1 MLPIFLNAG
10 HLYGAVIAAAYRDD
24 VASFDRASAERR
36 RFPALDPEPPP
47 PPWWRRLVIPAAVLV
62 LAAAVVAVLQFRPFW
77 PAARG
82 PAGAA
87 EDSAGLVG
95 LAGRI
100 VVVTSA
106 GGLALSDPDG
116 GHVTRAMANVGAMVA
131 AAPDNRALSLPNGQV
146 IVVKRGP
153 ALALGH
159 SSVPLSSETTT
170 AWPDPFADDERAL
183 VMLADFGDQAQSSSN
198 PLSVVSLATGRAVS
212 LGAGDQVA
220 GDPQAPGAFVS
231 VAAPAAPSASI
242 QGGADAQ
249 IVLRD
254 AGRPP
259 VLLATAAAL
268 NSDLGYARSLPASL
282 DPVPSPSGGEVAV
295 AVRPEGASVT
305 GIVILN
311 RTGQMLGRALTPSG
325 AQSIPAWSP
334 SGRSL
339 AYVVGVDGG
348 GAPELRIW
356 TIGRPAVTSVLP
368 ASNLSAAGTGYG
380 ECVWSPDGMSIL
392 CGGAAGGG
400 WAIAKAAG
408 GRMAAVH
415 GPGFPVAWLAAP
427 GSR

>member
-1 MLPIFLNAG
+1 
-10 HLYGAVIAAAYRDD
+10 
-24 VASFDRASAERR
+24 VASFERAPAERR

-62 LAAAVVAVLQFRPFW
+62 LAAAVVAALQLRPW
-77 PAARG
+77 SATRG
-82 PAGAA
+82 PAAA
-87 EDSAGLVG
+87 AGNSAG

-100 VVVTSA
+100 VLITAA

-116 GHVTRAMANVGAMVA
+116 RHVTRAMGNVGQMVA
-131 AAPDNRALSLPNGQV
+131 AAPDNRSLSLLNGQMV
-146 IVVKRGP
+146 VVKHGP

-159 SSVPLSSETTT
+159 SSVPLSSATTA
-170 AWPDPFADDERAL
+170 AWPDPFADHERAL
-183 VMLADFGDQAQSSSN
+183 VMLQDFGAQSQSSSN
-198 PLSVVSLATGRAVS
+198 PISVVSLATGRAVS

-282 DPVPSPSGGEVAV
+282 DPVPSPSGSEVAV

-325 AQSIPAWSP
+325 TQSIPAWSP

-339 AYVVGVDGG
+339 AYVAGVDGG

-380 ECVWSPDGMSIL
+380 ECIWSPDGMSIL

>member
-1 MLPIFLNAG
+1 
-10 HLYGAVIAAAYRDD
+10 V
-24 VASFDRASAERR
+24 VSFDRASAERR

-82 PAGAA
+82 PAGN
-87 EDSAGLVG
+87 SARLAG

-100 VVVTSA
+100 VAVTAA
-106 GGLALSDPDG
+106 GGLVLSDPDG
-116 GHVTRAMANVGAMVA
+116 AHVTRAMGNVGEMVTG
-131 AAPDNRALSLPNGQV
+131 APDNRSLALLNGQV
-146 IVVKRGP
+146 ITVRHGP
-153 ALALGH
+153 ALALAS

-170 AWPDPFADDERAL
+170 AWPDPFADHERAI
-183 VMLADFGDQAQSSSN
+183 VMLQDFGAQSQSSSN
-198 PLSVVSLATGRAVS
+198 PISVVSLATGRAVS
-212 LGAGDQVA
+212 LGVGDQVA
-220 GDPQAPGAFVS
+220 GDPQAAGAFVS
-231 VAAPAAPSASI
+231 VVAPPSPTAVSVP
-242 QGGADAQ
+242 GSAEPDSE

-259 VLLATAAAL
+259 VLLATAATL

-282 DPVPSPSGGEVAV
+282 DPVPSPSGSEVAV
-295 AVRPEGASVT
+295 AVRPQGASVT

-311 RTGQMLGRALTPSG
+311 RTGQILGRALTPFG
-325 AQSIPAWSP
+325 TQSIPAWSP

-339 AYVVGVDGG
+339 AYLAGVDGG
-348 GAPELRIW
+348 GTPELRIW

-368 ASNLSAAGTGYG
+368 GSVLPASAQSTAGTGYG
-380 ECVWSPDGMSIL
+380 VCIWSPDGMSVL
-392 CGGAAGGG
+392 CGVGGG

-415 GPGFPVAWLAAP
+415 GPGSPVAWLPAP
-427 GSR
+427 GSP

>member
-1 MLPIFLNAG
+1 M
-10 HLYGAVIAAAYRDD
+10 
-24 VASFDRASAERR
+24 ASFSRASAERR

-47 PPWWRRLVIPAAVLV
+47 PPWWRRLVVPAAVLV

-77 PAARG
+77 SARG

-87 EDSAGLVG
+87 GHPAALAS

-100 VVVTSA
+100 VVVTAA

-116 GHVTRAMANVGAMVA
+116 GHVTRAMANVGSMVTV
-131 AAPDNRALSLPNGQV
+131 APDNRSLSLINGQV
-146 IVVKRGP
+146 IIVKRGP
-153 ALALGH
+153 TLALGH

-170 AWPDPFADDERAL
+170 AWPDPFADHGRAL
-183 VMLADFGDQAQSSSN
+183 VMLQDFGAQSQSSSN
-198 PLSVVSLATGRAVS
+198 PISAVSLATGRAVS
-212 LGAGDQVA
+212 LGAGDLVA

-231 VAAPAAPSASI
+231 VAAPPSPTAVSVP
-242 QGGADAQ
+242 GSADSDSE

-259 VLLATAAAL
+259 VLLATAATL

-282 DPVPSPSGGEVAV
+282 DPVPSPSGSEVAV
-295 AVRPEGASVT
+295 AVRPQGASVT

-311 RTGQMLGRALTPSG
+311 RTGQMLGRALTPFG
-325 AQSIPAWSP
+325 TQSIPAWSP

-339 AYVVGVDGG
+339 AYLAGVDGG

-356 TIGRPAVTSVLP
+356 TIGRQAVTSVLP
-368 ASNLSAAGTGYG
+368 GSTLSAAGTGYG
-380 ECVWSPDGMSIL
+380 VCIWSPDGTSIL
-392 CGGAAGGG
+392 CGAGGG

-415 GPGFPVAWLAAP
+415 GPGSPVAWLAAP

>member
-10 HLYGAVIAAAYRDD
+10 HLYWAVIAAAYRDD

-87 EDSAGLVG
+87 GISAGLVG

-170 AWPDPFADDERAL
+170 AWPDPFADHERAL
-183 VMLADFGDQAQSSSN
+183 VMLLDFGAQAQSSSN
-198 PLSVVSLATGRAVS
+198 PISVVSLATGRTVS

-231 VAAPAAPSASI
+231 VAAPPSPTAVTVPGSASS
-242 QGGADAQ
+242 DSE

-295 AVRPEGASVT
+295 AVRPEGATVT

-311 RTGQMLGRALTPSG
+311 RAGQILGRALTPSG
-325 AQSIPAWSP
+325 TQSIPAWAP

-339 AYVVGVDGG
+339 AYLADVDGG

-356 TIGRPAVTSVLP
+356 TIGRQVVASALP
-368 ASNLSAAGTGYG
+368 AGGTGYG
-380 ECVWSPDGMSIL
+380 VCVWSPDGVSIL
-392 CGGAAGGG
+392 CGAAAGGG

-427 GSR
+427 GNR

>member
-1 MLPIFLNAG
+1 
-10 HLYGAVIAAAYRDD
+10 
-24 VASFDRASAERR
+24 VASFDRVSAERR

-82 PAGAA
+82 AAGAA
-87 EDSAGLVG
+87 GHSAALAG

-100 VVVTSA
+100 VVVTAA

-131 AAPDNRALSLPNGQV
+131 AAPGNRSLSLFNGQV

-170 AWPDPFADDERAL
+170 AWPDPFADHERAL
-183 VMLADFGDQAQSSSN
+183 VMLQDFGVQSQSSGN
-198 PLSVVSLATGRAVS
+198 PISAVSLATGQAVS
-212 LGAGDQVA
+212 LGAGDLVA

-231 VAAPAAPSASI
+231 VAAPPSPTTVTAPGSANS
-242 QGGADAQ
+242 DSE

-268 NSDLGYARSLPASL
+268 NSDLGYAPSLPASL
-282 DPVPSPSGGEVAV
+282 DPVPSPSGSEVAV
-295 AVRPEGASVT
+295 AVRPQGASVT
-305 GIVILN
+305 GIVVLS
-311 RTGQMLGRALTPSG
+311 RAGHMLGRALTPVG
-325 AQSIPAWSP
+325 TQSIPAWSP

-339 AYVVGVDGG
+339 AYLAGVDGG
-348 GAPELRIW
+348 GGPELRIW
-356 TIGRPAVTSVLP
+356 TIGRSAVVTVPPPSGL
-368 ASNLSAAGTGYG
+368 AGVSRGYG
-380 ECVWSPDGMSIL
+380 TCIWSPDGTSIL
-392 CGGAAGGG
+392 CGAGAGGSGSGG

-408 GRMAAVH
+408 GRMTAVP
-415 GPGFPVAWLAAP
+415 GPGVPVAWLPAP
-427 GSR
+427 GGR

>member
-1 MLPIFLNAG
+1 
-10 HLYGAVIAAAYRDD
+10 
-24 VASFDRASAERR
+24 VASFDRVSAERR

-47 PPWWRRLVIPAAVLV
+47 PPWWRRLVIPAAVLM

-77 PAARG
+77 SAARG
-82 PAGAA
+82 PAGTAGHSAA
-87 EDSAGLVG
+87 LAS

-100 VVVTSA
+100 VVVTAA

-116 GHVTRAMANVGAMVA
+116 GHVTRAMANVGSMVT
-131 AAPDNRALSLPNGQV
+131 AAPDNRSLSLINGQV
-146 IVVKRGP
+146 IIVKRGP

-170 AWPDPFADDERAL
+170 AWPDPFADHARAL
-183 VMLADFGDQAQSSSN
+183 VMLQDFGAQSQSSSN
-198 PLSVVSLATGRAVS
+198 PISAVSLATGRAVS
-212 LGAGDQVA
+212 LGAGDLVA

-231 VAAPAAPSASI
+231 VAAPPSPTAVSVP
-242 QGGADAQ
+242 GSADSDSE

-259 VLLATAAAL
+259 VLLATAATL

-282 DPVPSPSGGEVAV
+282 DPVPSPSGSEVAV
-295 AVRPEGASVT
+295 AVRPQGASVT

-311 RTGQMLGRALTPSG
+311 RTGQILGRALTPFG
-325 AQSIPAWSP
+325 TQSIPAWSP

-339 AYVVGVDGG
+339 AYLASVDGG
-348 GAPELRIW
+348 GTPELRIW

-368 ASNLSAAGTGYG
+368 GSVRPASALSAAGTGYG
-380 ECVWSPDGMSIL
+380 VCIWSPDGMSIL
-392 CGGAAGGG
+392 CGVGGG

-415 GPGFPVAWLAAP
+415 GPGSPVAWLPAP

>member
-1 MLPIFLNAG
+1 VTG
-10 HLYGAVIAAAYRDD
+10 
-24 VASFDRASAERR
+24 VASFDRVSAERR

-62 LAAAVVAVLQFRPFW
+62 LAAAVVAVLQLRPFW

-82 PAGAA
+82 SAGAA
-87 EDSAGLVG
+87 GNSARLTG

-100 VVVTSA
+100 VAVTAA

-116 GHVTRAMANVGAMVA
+116 GHVTRSVGNVGEMVT
-131 AAPDNRALSLPNGQV
+131 AAPDNRSLALLNGQV
-146 IVVKRGP
+146 IIVRHGP

-159 SSVPLSSETTT
+159 TSVPLSSETTT
-170 AWPDPFADDERAL
+170 TWPDPFADHERAI
-183 VMLADFGDQAQSSSN
+183 VMLQDFGAQSQSLSN
-198 PLSVVSLATGRAVS
+198 PISVVSLATGRAVS

-231 VAAPAAPSASI
+231 VAAPAVPSASI

-259 VLLATAAAL
+259 VLLATADAL
-268 NSDLGYARSLPASL
+268 NGDLGYARGLPASL
-282 DPVPSPSGGEVAV
+282 EPAPSPTGNEVAV
-295 AVRPEGASVT
+295 AVRPDGASVT

-325 AQSIPAWSP
+325 TQSIPAWSP

-339 AYVVGVDGG
+339 AYVAGVDGG

-380 ECVWSPDGMSIL
+380 VCIWSPDGMSIL

-400 WAIAKAAG
+400 WAIANAAG
-408 GRMAAVH
+408 RRMAAVH
-415 GPGFPVAWLAAP
+415 GPGSPVAWLAAP